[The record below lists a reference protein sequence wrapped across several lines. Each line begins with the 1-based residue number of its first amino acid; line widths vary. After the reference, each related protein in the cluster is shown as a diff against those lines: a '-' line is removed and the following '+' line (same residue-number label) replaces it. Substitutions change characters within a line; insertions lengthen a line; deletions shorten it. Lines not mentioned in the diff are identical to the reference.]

1 MLLKEIQEDG
11 NPKGFSF
18 HRVTLEDALNEGF
31 LYKLQQKLPKDDE
44 RQEMDEQ
51 AYFDYI
57 KRGCVDDDYFNQEYM
72 CVPSNDET
80 AFITYDLL
88 TKCAIKGHAENES
101 HVKIELNKLAGQG
114 VTYWVAEDPIGNGP
128 LFLGVDIGRH
138 KDLTVMWLGEETG
151 GVCFTRKVA
160 FLNKVPFR
168 RQEKVLREE
177 FLDLPNFA
185 RCCIDMTGIGEQ
197 MSENAQADYGSKVE
211 PVRFTAEVK
220 EHMAFGLKN
229 SMEDANFRTPGEPK
243 TEGDFRKIKKTTT
256 ISGNIRF
263 DGERDADGH
272 SDRFWAGALCHEAR
286 TKKGRPAA
294 WAPEVGAIEGSYF
307 RGRH

>member
-1 MLLKEIQEDG
+1 
-11 NPKGFSF
+11 
-18 HRVTLEDALNEGF
+18 
-31 LYKLQQKLPKDDE
+31 
-44 RQEMDEQ
+44 
-51 AYFDYI
+51 
-57 KRGCVDDDYFNQEYM
+57 
-72 CVPSNDET
+72 
-80 AFITYDLL
+80 
-88 TKCAIKGHAENES
+88 
-101 HVKIELNKLAGQG
+101 
-114 VTYWVAEDPIGNGP
+114 
-128 LFLGVDIGRH
+128 
-138 KDLTVMWLGEETG
+138 MWLGEETG